1 MRLVACLLLLLCV
14 AEIAHAQAAA
24 LPGPNDARLVLFVYD
39 ANDTY
44 TILTR
49 PGVVTDIQLARDETL
64 DTLALGDTAQWTV
77 AQSAGHVFVKPVR
90 PDLYTSA
97 TLVTSQRVY
106 QLTLRAS
113 PENGKW
119 YQRVSWNYPDVL
131 VYQRQEQARRR
142 QQQEEEASR
151 REQQTVT
158 RGIALEQLNFGYTI
172 KGSAEFRPTQALD
185 DGKFTY
191 LRMPA
196 WLQELPTVFV
206 VGSDDRAELV
216 NIIVRGD
223 YLVVQRLAPRLLLKL
238 GKAEVS
244 VTREASRLPKST
256 LNRSRQ

>member
-1 MRLVACLLLLLCV
+1 LRLVACLLLFGV
-14 AEIAHAQAAA
+14 VQIAHAQAAA
-24 LPGPNDARLVLFVYD
+24 LPSSSDTRLVLFVYD

-44 TILTR
+44 PILTR
-49 PGVVTDIQLARDETL
+49 PGVVTDIQLAADETL

-97 TLVTSQRVY
+97 TLVTTKRVY

-131 VYQRQEQARRR
+131 VYHRKEEARRK
-142 QQQEEEASR
+142 QQDAEEASR
-151 REQQTVT
+151 GEQQTVT
-158 RGIALEQLNFGYTI
+158 RGVALEELNFGYAI
-172 KGSAEFRPTQALD
+172 KGAADFRPTQVLD
-185 DGKFTY
+185 DGRFTY

-196 WLQELPTVFV
+196 RLQELPTVFV
-206 VGSDDRAELV
+206 VGADGQAELV
-216 NIIVRGD
+216 NTLVRGD

-238 GKAEVS
+238 GKTEVS
-244 VTREASRLPKST
+244 VARDTSRLFKST
-256 LNRSRQ
+256 RNSFQE